1 MKKHTYGEFIVRQ
14 LLTVLTLSSFIFTTF
29 GCQST
34 KEFLVS
40 ERNQIKPS
48 QKIYAVGTLDGKVMW
63 FDSDTLGYAI
73 LRDTTIEGFMKDS
86 LKVVIPL
93 STVRLIHT
101 KEIDTGKAVVWI
113 VLGIGVVTLIVLLSI
128 PDFNGN
134 SFQSHF

>member
-1 MKKHTYGEFIVRQ
+1 MMRQ
-14 LLTVLTLSSFIFTTF
+14 LLTVLTLSSFIFATF

-63 FDSDTLGYAI
+63 FDSDTLGYAV
-73 LRDTTIEGFMKDS
+73 LRDSTIEGFMKDS

-101 KEIDTGKAVVWI
+101 KEISLAPIKPTTVILVVVI
-113 VLGIGVVTLIVLLSI
+113 VGVIIILLSPI
-128 PDFNGN
+128 NLF
-134 SFQSHF
+134 